1 MHTLILGNGIA
12 GSTVARLLRQDPD
25 MQISMISEE
34 APYPFSR
41 PALMYAF
48 MGHLTDRQ
56 TELHERKSYKG
67 IDLIQGS
74 VRHVDTTEKVVKYAA
89 DNGQPTDLT
98 YDRLV
103 IATGSVPRRLN
114 VPGESLEGVQ
124 GLYHRGDLIRL
135 ESRLASTDGP
145 ACIIGGGLIGVELA
159 EMLHSRKRP
168 VTMLVR
174 EDSYWN
180 LVLLPEESAVVSK
193 EIERHVKVLYNRQV
207 LSFNES
213 ESGDSE
219 AGTGSADGALRSV
232 TTDHDRLPANL
243 AGVTIGV
250 QPNLSALQ
258 SSGITLDR
266 GVIVDGFF
274 RTSAPDVY
282 AIGDCAQIDGRIE
295 QLWYTARHQ
304 AETLVAQWTD
314 GAGPYTPEPYYN
326 SAKFFSLE
334 YIVAGQVTG
343 GRSFLYQDER
353 QGKRHLLRLC
363 FDGDHLIGINTLGL
377 RLRQDCAERLI
388 AEGARVQMVMQ
399 SLPELCFDPEF
410 SGGWRRLNGRLREVA

>member
-25 MQISMISEE
+25 IQITMISEE

-41 PALMYAF
+41 PALMYVF

-56 TELHERKSYKG
+56 TELHERKSYQG

-74 VRHVDTTEKVVKYAA
+74 VRHVDTAKKLVHYNADDGQAA
-89 DNGQPTDLT
+89 DLS
-98 YDRLV
+98 YDRLI

-114 VPGESLEGVQ
+114 VPGESLDGVQ

-135 ESRLASTDGP
+135 ESRLASAGGP

-159 EMLHSRKRP
+159 EMLHSRKKP

-174 EDSYWN
+174 ESSYWN
-180 LVLLPEESAVVSK
+180 SVLLPEESAVVSK
-193 EIERHVKVLYNRQV
+193 EIQRHVKVLYNRRV

-219 AGTGSADGALRSV
+219 AGAQPAGSVRSV
-232 TTDHDRLPANL
+232 TTDRERMPANL

-250 QPNLSALQ
+250 QPNLSSLQ
-258 SSGITLDR
+258 SSGIALDR

-304 AETLVAQWTD
+304 AETLVAQWTE
-314 GAGPYTPEPYYN
+314 GAGPHAPEPYYN

-343 GRSFLYQDER
+343 GRSFLYLDDRQDER
-353 QGKRHLLRLC
+353 RLLRLC

-377 RLRQDCAERLI
+377 RLRQACAERLI
-388 AEGARVQMVMQ
+388 AEGARVQSVMQ
-399 SLPELCFDPEF
+399 SLSELCFDPEF
-410 SGGWRRLNGRLREVA
+410 SGGWRRLHGRLREVA

>member
-12 GSTVARLLRQDPD
+12 GSTVARLLRQDPHI
-25 MQISMISEE
+25 QITMISDE

-41 PALMYAF
+41 PALMYVF

-56 TELHERKSYKG
+56 TELHERKSYRG
-67 IDLIQGS
+67 INLIQGS
-74 VRHVDTTEKVVKYAA
+74 VQHVDTTEKVVKYVA
-89 DNGQPTDLT
+89 DNGQPADLT

-114 VPGESLEGVQ
+114 VPGESLEGIQ

-174 EDSYWN
+174 EASYWN
-180 LVLLPEESAVVSK
+180 SVLLPEESGVVSK

-207 LSFNES
+207 LAFHDS

-219 AGTGSADGALRSV
+219 ARTKPAGGGLHSV
-232 TTDHDRLPANL
+232 TTDHERLPATL

-250 QPNLSALQ
+250 NPNLSAVQ
-258 SSGITLDR
+258 SSGIALDR

-295 QLWYTARHQ
+295 QIWYTARHQ
-304 AETLVAQWTD
+304 AEVLVAQWLD
-314 GAGPYTPEPYYN
+314 GAGAYTPEPFYN

-334 YIVAGQVTG
+334 YIVAGRVRG

-353 QGKRHLLRLC
+353 KRHLLRLC

-377 RLRQDCAERLI
+377 RLRQSCAERLI
-388 AEGARVQMVMQ
+388 AEGAPVQTVMQ
-399 SLPELCFDPEF
+399 SLSELCFDPEF
-410 SGGWRRLNGRLREVA
+410 SGEWRRLNGRLKEVA